1 MILVG
6 PLFASRCEL
15 EMRFRLGGCWH
26 GCRSQGLSQGLSM
39 RLEWF
44 VSDLVVLSS
53 SKEASWWTVWYL
65 PHWKWLQNFAYVSE
79 LKCTTIK
86 QTLMEDGQ
94 NCYTQYIL
102 LVFKFLQLSRASRAA
117 SNRSIFLGSLIFLS
131 IKDLSSIWQ
140 LWLRRPRLRSPDKTQ
155 FTASNRC
162 KWPKNVRTDAKK
174 TGMYFDVSWYLHA
187 LIGLSSLLDD
197 L

>member
-6 PLFASRCEL
+6 PLFASRSEL

-53 SKEASWWTVWYL
+53 SKEASCWTVWYL

-79 LKCTTIK
+79 LK

-102 LVFKFLQLSRASRAA
+102 LVFKFLQLSRGPRAA
-117 SNRSIFLGSLIFLS
+117 SNRSIFLGSFDRGSFRHLATLAATAATS
-131 IKDLSSIWQ
+131 IARQNSIQ
-140 LWLRRPRLRSPDKTQ
+140 CVKP
-155 FTASNRC
+155 
-162 KWPKNVRTDAKK
+162 
-174 TGMYFDVSWYLHA
+174 M
-187 LIGLSSLLDD
+187 
-197 L
+197 